1 MQRVAIIGLGLIG
14 GSIGLGLK
22 SWSAQ
27 NAKSGQ
33 PALDV
38 IGFDSDLDQQG
49 YAKKINAV
57 DKTEWEL
64 RKAVQGADL
73 VVICTPVR
81 TARDI
86 FIDISEHLKAGAV
99 VTDTGSTKAD
109 VLRWAQELLPTTV
122 DFIGGHPMAG
132 KSMSI
137 EGADANLFEGATWCV
152 TPSVRASEEGI
163 RTVLGMIT
171 ALGAQPYFIDPDE
184 HDAYVAGISH
194 MPFVVSASMMNVISG
209 DTSWRDMK
217 TLTAG
222 GFRDMTRLAAG
233 SPAMHRD
240 IALTNRTAIVRWID
254 AMSAELAA
262 FREELTAEGDDVPE
276 KLLQFFDRARDAR
289 AEWATQT
296 TREGELLQGT
306 QSELSNEGFGDQMSR
321 MLFGS
326 FLRKRGTPR
335 GGAEKPGTNGVG
347 QSERER

>member
-14 GSIGLGLK
+14 GSIGLGLRN
-22 SWSAQ
+22 WSSQ

-33 PALDV
+33 PALDIV
-38 IGFDSDLDQQG
+38 GFDSDLDQQG

-73 VVICTPVR
+73 VVLCTPVLATR
-81 TARDI
+81 EVFTDI
-86 FIDISEHLKAGAV
+86 AEYLKPGAV

-109 VLRWAQELLPTTV
+109 VLRWAQERLPTNV
-122 DFIGGHPMAG
+122 DFIGSHPMAG

-137 EGADANLFEGATWCV
+137 EGAEANLFEGATWCV
-152 TPSVRASEEGI
+152 TPSVRASEESI

-171 ALGAQPYFIDPDE
+171 ALGAQPYFIDPEE

-194 MPFVVSASMMNVISG
+194 MPFVISASMMNALSS
-209 DTSWRDMK
+209 DNSWRDMK
-217 TLTAG
+217 TLTAS
-222 GFRDMTRLAAG
+222 GFRDMTRLSAG

-240 IALTNRTAIVRWID
+240 IALTNRAAIVRWID
-254 AMSAELAA
+254 AMTAELAG
-262 FREELTAEGDDVPE
+262 FRDDLLAESDE
-276 KLLQFFDRARDAR
+276 ASENLLEFFNRARDAR

-335 GGAEKPGTNGVG
+335 TGRGTPAANG
-347 QSERER
+347 SEHSDRTR